1 MDFPGW
7 YRNLWYHRVFI
18 IEGYAVVFLSLLSF
32 ALCHCNFKDR
42 RVPHWAAHCT
52 LKLHL
57 GPCFSPWLE
66 KKEFLVDPCPWFP
79 LRWPLA
85 FFWSLL
91 AATDLLESHR
101 YFIWKKTVDI
111 SLRNIHSRL
120 HLTCHCCKIS
130 TTYPFLK
137 ASEERGNTLLT
148 LK

>member
-101 YFIWKKTVDI
+101 YFIWKK
-111 SLRNIHSRL
+111 SCRHFAS
-120 HLTCHCCKIS
+120 K
-130 TTYPFLK
+130 YPFQ
-137 ASEERGNTLLT
+137 ASLNVPLLQNFHNVPFSESQWR
-148 LK
+148 KGKHSFDP